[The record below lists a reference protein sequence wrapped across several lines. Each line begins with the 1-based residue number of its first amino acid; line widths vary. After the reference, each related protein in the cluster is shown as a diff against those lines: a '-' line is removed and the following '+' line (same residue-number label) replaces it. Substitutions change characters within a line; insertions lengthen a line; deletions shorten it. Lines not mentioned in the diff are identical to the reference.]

1 LGHRQLLVCML
12 KNYEYMN
19 NREIA
24 DIFHSIADILEIKA
38 ENPFRIRAYRRAAQ
52 IIEGLSQSI
61 KDIYINDK
69 LINIPGIGEG
79 IAEKISELIQTGKL
93 KEYEEIKKSV
103 PAGLLEML
111 NISSV
116 GPKTVALIYKELGIT
131 NVEELEKAVKDN
143 KLAKFPGMG
152 EKKEEN
158 ILRGIKILRETKER
172 IPIYEAELIADKIIK
187 QLREIQAVDKI
198 SIAGSLRRRRETIG
212 DIDILVASDKPAQVM
227 DVFTTLPNVKQI
239 LAKGNT
245 RSSVRIESG
254 RQIDIRVVQTD
265 SFGTAL
271 HYFTGSKAH
280 NIRIRELGIK
290 NNLKINEY
298 GIFKR
303 GKSPEEQDEKIGGSK
318 EIDVFKSIG
327 MPYISPEMRED
338 RGEIEA
344 ALLNKL
350 PKLVEIENI
359 KGDLHV
365 HSNWSD
371 GTNSIE
377 EMAEA
382 AIKRGYQ
389 YIAICDH
396 SKSLKIAKGLDEK
409 QLMERREEI
418 DKLNNK
424 YRNFQILSGIELEI
438 HINGELDFSDDI
450 LRSLD
455 VVVAAIHTGFSQDER
470 VNTARIIKAMKNK
483 NVDIIAHPTG
493 RLLGKR
499 EGYKIDIPAILKA
512 AGDTGTALEINAF
525 PERLDL
531 ADIYLQEA
539 KEKGAKFAI
548 NTDAHSISQ
557 LDFAK
562 FGVGVARRGWLE
574 KQDVINCLNID
585 ELKKIL
591 GTS

>member
-1 LGHRQLLVCML
+1 
-12 KNYEYMN
+12 MN

-24 DIFHSIADILEIKA
+24 EIFRSIADILEIKT
-38 ENPFRIRAYRRAAQ
+38 ENPFRIRAYRKAAQ
-52 IIEGLSQSI
+52 IIEDLSQSI
-61 KDIYINDK
+61 KDIHTNGK
-69 LINIPGIGEG
+69 LPDIPGIGEG
-79 IAEKISELIQTGKL
+79 IANKISELIQTGKL
-93 KEYEEIKKSV
+93 KEYEDIRKSV
-103 PAGLLEML
+103 PSGLLEML

-116 GPKTVALIYKELGIT
+116 GPKTVALIYKKLGVTTI
-131 NVEELEKAVKDN
+131 EELEKAIKYH
-143 KLAKFPGMG
+143 KLAKLPGMG

-158 ILRGIKILRETKER
+158 ILHGIKILRETKER
-172 IPIYEAELIADKIIK
+172 IPIYEAELIANKIIN
-187 QLREIQAVDKI
+187 QLRKVPDVDKI

-212 DIDILVASDKPAQVM
+212 DIDILVVSKNPEEVM
-227 DVFTTLPNVKQI
+227 SAFTTLPQVEEI

-245 RSSVRIESG
+245 RSSVRIEGG
-254 RQIDIRVVQTD
+254 RQIDIRVVQAN

-290 NNLKINEY
+290 KGLKINEY
-298 GIFKR
+298 GVFKR
-303 GKSPEEQDEKIGGSK
+303 DKSPKEQDEKIGGIK

-327 MPYISPEMRED
+327 MPYIPPEMRED

-359 KGDLHV
+359 RGDLHI
-365 HSNWSD
+365 HSTWSD
-371 GTNSIE
+371 GGNSIE

-382 AIKRGYQ
+382 AIKRGYK

-396 SKSLKIAKGLDEK
+396 SKSLNIAGGLNEEE
-409 QLMERREEI
+409 LIERQKEI
-418 DKLNNK
+418 NKLNNK
-424 YRNFQILSGIELEI
+424 YKNFRILSGIELEI

-450 LRSLD
+450 LQTLD
-455 VVVAAIHTGFSQDER
+455 VVVGAIHTGFSQDEK
-470 VNTARIIKAMKNK
+470 VNTARIIKAMGNK

-499 EGYKIDIPAILKA
+499 EGYKIDISAILKA

-539 KEKGAKFAI
+539 KKRGSKFAI

-574 KQDVINCLNID
+574 KQDVINCLDID
-585 ELKKIL
+585 ELWKFL

>member
-1 LGHRQLLVCML
+1 
-12 KNYEYMN
+12 
-19 NREIA
+19 
-24 DIFHSIADILEIKA
+24 DIHTNGK
-38 ENPFRIRAYRRAAQ
+38 
-52 IIEGLSQSI
+52 LS
-61 KDIYINDK
+61 D
-69 LINIPGIGEG
+69 IPGIGEG
-79 IAEKISELIQTGKL
+79 IAGKISELIQTEKL
-93 KEYEEIKKSV
+93 KEYEEIRKSV
-103 PAGLLEML
+103 PSGLLEML

-116 GPKTVALIYKELGIT
+116 GPKTVALIYKELDIT
-131 NVEELEKAVKDN
+131 SVEGLEKAVKDH

-158 ILRGIKILRETKER
+158 ILHGIKILRETKER
-172 IPIYEAELIADKIIK
+172 IPIYEAEVIAENIISL
-187 QLREIQAVDKI
+187 LRKVPTVQNI

-212 DIDILVASDKPAQVM
+212 DIDILIASKNSEEVM
-227 DVFTTLPNVKQI
+227 NVFTTLPQVEEI

-245 RSSVRIESG
+245 RSSVRIDGG
-254 RQIDIRVVQTD
+254 RQVDIRVVQED

-298 GIFKR
+298 GVFKR
-303 GKSPEEQDEKIGGSK
+303 GKEQDEKIGGSK
-318 EIDVFKSIG
+318 EVDVFKSIG
-327 MPYISPEMRED
+327 MPYIPPEMRED

-344 ALLNKL
+344 GLSGTL
-350 PKLVEIENI
+350 PKLI
-359 KGDLHV
+359 KIDNLRGDLHV

-382 AIKRGYQ
+382 AMERGYR

-396 SKSLKIAKGLDEK
+396 SKSLKIASGLDEK
-409 QLMERREEI
+409 QLVERQKEI
-418 DKLNNK
+418 NKLNNK
-424 YRNFQILSGIELEI
+424 YRNFQILSGVELEI
-438 HINGELDFSDDI
+438 HINGELDFSDDV
-450 LRSLD
+450 LETLD
-455 VVVAAIHTGFSQDER
+455 VVVGAIHTGFSQDEN
-470 VNTARIIKAMKNK
+470 VNTSRIIKAMEN
-483 NVDIIAHPTG
+483 NYVDIIAHPTG

-499 EGYKIDIPAILKA
+499 EGYKIDIPAILKT

-562 FGVGVARRGWLE
+562 FGIGVARRGWLE
-574 KQDVINCLNID
+574 KQDVINCLDID
-585 ELKKIL
+585 ELQKSL

>member
-1 LGHRQLLVCML
+1 
-12 KNYEYMN
+12 MN

-24 DIFHSIADILEIKA
+24 EIFHSIADILEIKA

-52 IIEGLSQSI
+52 VIEELSQSI
-61 KDIYINDK
+61 KDIRTNGK
-69 LINIPGIGEG
+69 LPNIPGIGEG
-79 IAEKISELIQTGKL
+79 IAGKISELIQTGKL
-93 KEYEEIKKSV
+93 KEYETIKKSV
-103 PAGLLEML
+103 PSGLLDML

-131 NVEELEKAVKDN
+131 SVEDLEKAAKDH

-158 ILRGIKILRETKER
+158 IIRGIKILRETKER
-172 IPIYEAELIADKIIK
+172 IPIYEAELIAGNIISLLK
-187 QLREIQAVDKI
+187 KVPAVHNI

-212 DIDILVASDKPAQVM
+212 DIDILVASNKPDQVM
-227 DVFTTLPNVKQI
+227 DAFTTLPQVEQI

-245 RSSVRIESG
+245 RSSVRIEGG
-254 RQIDIRVVQTD
+254 RQVDIRVVQTD
-265 SFGTAL
+265 SFGAAL

-290 NNLKINEY
+290 KGLKINEY
-298 GIFKR
+298 GVFKR
-303 GKSPEEQDEKIGGSK
+303 AKLLEDKKIAGRE

-327 MPYISPEMRED
+327 MPYICPEIRED

-344 ALLNKL
+344 GLSGKL
-350 PKLVEIENI
+350 PRLIEISDLR
-359 KGDLHV
+359 GDLHI

-382 AIKRGYQ
+382 AIKREYQ

-396 SKSLKIAKGLDEK
+396 SKSLKVAGGLNEGG
-409 QLMERREEI
+409 LIERQKEI
-418 DKLNNK
+418 DELNNK
-424 YRNFQILSGIELEI
+424 YKNFQILSGIELEI

-450 LRSLD
+450 LGTLD
-455 VVVAAIHTGFSQDER
+455 IVIGAIHTGFSQDEK
-470 VNTARIIKAMKNK
+470 VNTARIIKAMKNR

-499 EGYKIDIPAILKA
+499 EAYKIDIPAIIKA
-512 AGDTGTALEINAF
+512 AADTGTALEINAF

-539 KEKGAKFAI
+539 KKRGAKFAI

-562 FGVGVARRGWLE
+562 FGIGVARRGWLE
-574 KQDVINCLNID
+574 KQDVINCLDID
-585 ELKKIL
+585 ELRKFL

>member
-1 LGHRQLLVCML
+1 
-12 KNYEYMN
+12 MN

-24 DIFHSIADILEIKA
+24 EIFHSIADILEIKV
-38 ENPFRIRAYRRAAQ
+38 ENPFRIRAYRKAAQ
-52 IIEGLSQSI
+52 VIEELSQSV
-61 KDIYINDK
+61 KDIHTNGK
-69 LINIPGIGEG
+69 LPNIPGIGEG
-79 IAEKISELIQTGKL
+79 IAGKISEIIQTGKL
-93 KEYEEIKKSV
+93 AEYETIKKSV
-103 PAGLLEML
+103 PSGLLEIL

-131 NVEELEKAVKDN
+131 SIEGLEKAAKDH

-158 ILRGIKILRETKER
+158 IIRGIKISRETKER
-172 IPIYEAELIADKIIK
+172 IPIYEAELISQEIIN
-187 QLREIQAVDKI
+187 QLRKVPAVDKI
-198 SIAGSLRRRRETIG
+198 SIAGSLRRQRETIG
-212 DIDILVASDKPAQVM
+212 DIDILIASKNSEEIM
-227 DVFTTLPNVKQI
+227 DAFTTLPQVKQI
-239 LAKGNT
+239 LAKGST

-254 RQIDIRVVQTD
+254 RQVDIRVVETD

-290 NNLKINEY
+290 KGLKINEY
-298 GIFKR
+298 GVFKR
-303 GKSPEEQDEKIGGSK
+303 AKLAEEDKKIAGR
-318 EIDVFKSIG
+318 EETDVFKSIG
-327 MPYISPEMRED
+327 MPYIHPEIRED

-344 ALLNKL
+344 GLSGTL
-350 PKLVEIENI
+350 PKLIEIDNLR
-359 KGDLHV
+359 GDLHI

-377 EMAEA
+377 EMTEA
-382 AIKRGYQ
+382 AIERGYQ

-396 SKSLKIAKGLDEK
+396 SKSLKVAGGLDEK
-409 QLMERREEI
+409 QVIERQKEI

-450 LRSLD
+450 LESLD
-455 VVVAAIHTGFSQDER
+455 VVIGAIHTGFSQDER
-470 VNTARIIKAMKNK
+470 VNTSRIIKAMENR

-499 EGYKIDIPAILKA
+499 EGYKIDIPAILEA

-562 FGVGVARRGWLE
+562 FGIGVARRGWLE
-574 KQDVINCLNID
+574 KQDIINCLNID
-585 ELKKIL
+585 ELQKFL

>member
-1 LGHRQLLVCML
+1 
-12 KNYEYMN
+12 MN

-24 DIFHSIADILEIKA
+24 EIFHSIADILEIKS
-38 ENPFRIRAYRRAAQ
+38 ENPFRIRAYRKAAQ
-52 IIEGLSQSI
+52 VIEELSQPI
-61 KDIYINDK
+61 KDIYINGK
-69 LINIPGIGEG
+69 LPNIPGIGEG
-79 IAEKISELIQTGKL
+79 IAGKISELIQTGKL
-93 KEYEEIKKSV
+93 KEYEIIKKSV
-103 PAGLLEML
+103 PSGLLEIL

-131 NVEELEKAVKDN
+131 SVEELEKAVKEH

-158 ILRGIKILRETKER
+158 IIRGIKILQETKER
-172 IPIYEAELIADKIIK
+172 IPIYEAELIAEDIISHLK
-187 QLREIQAVDKI
+187 KVPAVDKI

-212 DIDILVASDKPAQVM
+212 DIDILVASDKPDQVM
-227 DVFTTLPNVKQI
+227 DSFTTLPQVNQI
-239 LAKGNT
+239 LAKGST

-254 RQIDIRVVQTD
+254 RQVDIRVVETD
-265 SFGTAL
+265 SFGAAL

-290 NNLKINEY
+290 KGLKINEY
-298 GIFKR
+298 GVFKR
-303 GKSPEEQDEKIGGSK
+303 GKGNEQHAKIGGIK
-318 EIDVFKSIG
+318 EIDIFKSIG
-327 MPYISPEMRED
+327 MPYISPEIRED

-359 KGDLHV
+359 KGDLHI

-382 AIKRGYQ
+382 AIERGYS

-396 SKSLKIAKGLDEK
+396 SKSLNIAGGLNEGE
-409 QLMERREEI
+409 LIERQKEI
-418 DKLNNK
+418 NKLNNK

-438 HINGELDFSDDI
+438 HINGELDFSDDV
-450 LRSLD
+450 LETLD
-455 VVVAAIHTGFSQDER
+455 IVIGAIHTGFAQDEK
-470 VNTARIIKAMKNK
+470 VNTSRTIKAMENK

-499 EGYKIDIPAILKA
+499 EAYKIDIPAIIKA
-512 AGDTGTALEINAF
+512 AADTETALEINAF

-548 NTDAHSISQ
+548 NTDAHNISQ
-557 LDFAK
+557 LNFVK
-562 FGVGVARRGWLE
+562 FGIGVARRGWLE
-574 KQDVINCLNID
+574 KQDVLNCLD
-585 ELKKIL
+585 AGEL
-591 GTS
+591 